1 MRHDPVSSHRKI
13 FPYFCDLIEDN
24 VRSRFI
30 FPIVGLALYILL
42 VLTIIDLSKKVF
54 SIIIFIIF
62 YSKHVFMNR

>member
-1 MRHDPVSSHRKI
+1 MRHDPVSSHRKL

-42 VLTIIDLSKKVF
+42 VLTIIDLSKKVILF
-54 SIIIFIIF
+54 KILIFLL
-62 YSKHVFMNR
+62 